1 MIRDWK
7 RYAHK
12 ALLTLLAALFM
23 LWAAGCGGSADAPAA
38 ETEPETAAAAADE
51 RMTETANEAE
61 TSAETPAE
69 ASVLT
74 LTILATDGTEIA
86 VPVTWE
92 DCETVRALA
101 DLAAASPGGSLTVLA
116 SAYGGF
122 EQVGDLGQALP
133 RDDVRITTE
142 PGDIVLYAG
151 HSISVFSAPN
161 TWEYT
166 LLGHIDLSA
175 AEIEELLSGSGVTMV
190 FRAG

>member
-1 MIRDWK
+1 MIRDRK

-38 ETEPETAAAAADE
+38 ETEPETAAAVPATADAE
-51 RMTETANEAE
+51 ET
-61 TSAETPAE
+61 TPTDTH
-69 ASVLT
+69 VLT
-74 LTILATDGTEIA
+74 LTILTTDGTETA
-86 VPVTWE
+86 VPVIWE
-92 DCETVRALA
+92 DCESVHALA

-133 RDDVRITTE
+133 RHDVRITTE

-166 LLGHIDLSA
+166 LLGHIDLGA

>member
-1 MIRDWK
+1 MVICDRKRHIRGV
-7 RYAHK
+7 
-12 ALLTLLAALFM
+12 LTTLLAALVM
-23 LWAAGCGGSADAPAA
+23 LCAAGCGGSADAPAA
-38 ETEPETAAAAADE
+38 ETEPETAAAVP
-51 RMTETANEAE
+51 ETADAE
-61 TSAETPAE
+61 ETTPADTP
-69 ASVLT
+69 ALT
-74 LTILATDGTEIA
+74 LTILATDGTETA

-92 DCETVRALA
+92 DCGTVRALA

-122 EQVGDLGQALP
+122 EQVGDLGQSLP

-166 LLGHIDLSA
+166 LLGHIDLGA
-175 AEIEELLSGSGVTMV
+175 AKIEELLSGSGVTMV
-190 FRAG
+190 LAAG

>member
-12 ALLTLLAALFM
+12 ALLTLLATLFM

-51 RMTETANEAE
+51 RMTETADAE
-61 TSAETPAE
+61 ETTPADTP
-69 ASVLT
+69 ALT
-74 LTILATDGTEIA
+74 LTILATDGTETA

-92 DCETVRALA
+92 DCRTVRALA

-166 LLGHIDLSA
+166 LLGHIDLGA

-190 FRAG
+190 FRAE